1 MDCKRDIAP
10 SILREYDIR
19 GVYQKTFFVE
29 DAFAIG
35 RSFGSLI
42 IRQKGKKVVVGY
54 DGRVSSPDLESALVD
69 GLKKCGLEVIRIGKG
84 PTPLLYYASKV
95 MEADGA
101 IMVTASHNP
110 KEYNG
115 MKFVMGGKSFYGQQI
130 QELGRQIAQGDVVPE
145 GIGSVRKVDISEEYI
160 TRILKDFNATDRK
173 LKVVWDN
180 GNGAAGEILTRLV
193 QKMPGEHIVLN
204 GTIDGN
210 FPSHSPDPTVPENL
224 KQLTKEVLERH
235 ADIGIAF
242 DGDADRIGVIDN
254 KGNILWGDQLM
265 ILYSRDILPDHQ
277 GATIIADVKASSIL
291 YEEIKKAG
299 GNPLMWCTGHS
310 LIKAKMAEC
319 NALLGGE
326 MSGHIFFADKWYGFD
341 DALYVAVRTLDIVA
355 RLKGPLSDVTEAL
368 PKAVSTP
375 EIRFDCPD
383 DCKFQVVKEV
393 ADRLKSEQADVIT
406 IDGVRVNTEDG
417 WWLLRASNTQASLVA
432 RAESQTTEGLE
443 KLKAAL
449 SLQLKAS
456 GIKPS
461 IF

>member
-180 GNGAAGEILTRLV
+180 SNGAAGEILTRLV

-383 DCKFQVVKEV
+383 DRKFQVVKEV